1 MHPCNLYP
9 VCVTHIELG
18 AEPNVVDKYQ
28 RSQPENSID
37 ISRYLGTEHAYHQ
50 NEFIIGSIETGQ

>member
-28 RSQPENSID
+28 RSQPDNVVD
-37 ISRYLGTEHAYHQ
+37 KYQR
-50 NEFIIGSIETGQ
+50 